1 MRIGI
6 LGNEKMKITKIET
19 IRIPEHPNLIWIK
32 IHTDEGITGLGESWF
47 GAEAI
52 EADIH
57 SRIASIIIGKDPKK
71 IENIYSLMRPYV
83 GFFGTG
89 VEMRALSA
97 IDVAIWDI
105 NAQIHNVP
113 LYDLLGGKT
122 RPKIKVY
129 NTCAG
134 PNYVSK
140 NADVRPENFGTH
152 KTESK
157 NYRVFEDLEMF
168 MNAPEELAS
177 SLLEMGIS
185 SMKIWPFDFAKGARS
200 GLEISKEDLKTC
212 ILPFKKIRESHG
224 DKIKIKAELHGL
236 WNLETS
242 KIICKALEEFDMDWI
257 EDPIWMD
264 RLGDIPKLANHTSQP
279 LAGGETLGGI
289 SQIYDLISTADIAFP
304 IIDVTWG
311 GGITFAKKAA
321 AIAESCKKSIAFHD
335 CSGPITL
342 VVSTHLAL
350 ACNNVIEQEITRGF
364 FYSWYKDLV
373 LNLPIL
379 KNGYIS
385 LEAHPGLGVKLNDN
399 YLKNSNVIVRV
410 SK

>member
-1 MRIGI
+1 
-6 LGNEKMKITKIET
+6 
-19 IRIPEHPNLIWIK
+19 
-32 IHTDEGITGLGESWF
+32 
-47 GAEAI
+47 
-52 EADIH
+52 
-57 SRIASIIIGKDPKK
+57 
-71 IENIYSLMRPYV
+71 MRPYV
-83 GFFGTG
+83 CFSGTG
-89 VEMRALSA
+89 TEMRAISA

-105 NAQIHNVP
+105 NAKFQNIP

-122 RPKIKVY
+122 RSKIKVY

-152 KTESK
+152 KVVTK
-157 NYRVFEDLEMF
+157 NSEVFEDLEMF

-200 GLEISKEDLKTC
+200 GLEISNEDLKKS
-212 ILPFKKIRESHG
+212 ILPFKKIRKSHG
-224 DKIKIKAELHGL
+224 DRIKIKAELHGL
-236 WNLETS
+236 WNLQTS

-264 RLGDIPKLANHTSQP
+264 RLIDIPKLSNYTSQP

-289 SQIYDLISTADIAFP
+289 SQFYDLISIADIAFP

-321 AIAESCKKSIAFHD
+321 SLAESCKKSIAFHD
-335 CSGPITL
+335 CSGPVTL
-342 VVSTHLAL
+342 AVSTHLAL

-364 FYSWYKDLV
+364 LYSWYKDLT
-373 LNLPIL
+373 LNLPIISE
-379 KNGYIS
+379 GYIS
-385 LEAHPGLGVKLNDN
+385 LKELPGLGVKLNED
-399 YLKNSNVIVRV
+399 YLKKANVILRE

>member
-1 MRIGI
+1 
-6 LGNEKMKITKIET
+6 MKIIKIET
-19 IRIPEHPNLIWIK
+19 IRIPKHPNLIWIK
-32 IHTDEGITGLGESWF
+32 VFTDEGICGLGESWF
-47 GAEAI
+47 GAEAV

-57 SRIASIIIGKDPKK
+57 SRIAPIIIGKDPKK
-71 IENIYSLMRPYV
+71 IESIYSLMRPYV

-89 VEMRALSA
+89 SEMRALSA
-97 IDVAIWDI
+97 TDVAIWDI
-105 NAQIHNVP
+105 NAKIHGMP

-122 RPKIKVY
+122 RSKIKVY

-134 PNYVSK
+134 PNYVSQ
-140 NADVRPENFGTH
+140 NADVRPNNFGTNKIGNNNH
-152 KTESK
+152 
-157 NYRVFEDLEMF
+157 RIFEDLDMF
-168 MNAPEELAS
+168 MSAPEELAS

-200 GLEISKEDLKTC
+200 GLEISKEDIKKC
-212 ILPFKKIRESHG
+212 ILPFKKIREFHG

-264 RLGDIPKLANHTSQP
+264 RLRDIPKLANHTSQP

-289 SQIYDLISTADIAFP
+289 SQIYDLISIADIAFP

-311 GGITFAKKAA
+311 GGITFARKAA

-342 VVSTHLAL
+342 AVSTHLAL

-364 FYSWYKDLV
+364 YYSWYKDLV
-373 LNLPIL
+373 INLPVI

-385 LEAHPGLGVKLNDN
+385 LDELPGLGLSLNED
-399 YLKNSNVIVRV
+399 YLKNSNMILRQ
-410 SK
+410 SN